1 MNELARFMGHQGDRP
16 DQSRHMLGVAGNK
29 DVEAAL
35 VRSMGEG
42 LDSLTDKLDIL
53 LLEIRGATEKLSP
66 GE

>member
-1 MNELARFMGHQGDRP
+1 
-16 DQSRHMLGVAGNK
+16 MLSNMVK
-29 DVEAAL
+29 EAAL